1 MERRTFLQLTGTG
14 TTAFVLS
21 QGLSCTGRAVERPNI
36 ILINAD
42 DLGYGDIGCYG
53 STLNRTPHL
62 DQLAREGSRFTDFHT
77 ASAMCTPSRAAL
89 MTGCYPERVGFA
101 RLPNEI
107 GHVLLAGEPVGLH
120 TDEITIPELL
130 REAGYATHMVGK
142 WHLGDQ
148 PAFLPT
154 RQGFDGFFGLPYSHD
169 VAPDNPTSARFH
181 FPPLPLLRDEEVIEE
196 NPDRIIDGK
205 DIRPLLSGQ
214 EGARTPYEV
223 FYYLWMDEL
232 HAVRSGPWKLVI
244 KEAHQ
249 PPFAKPQ
256 LYNLDIDVGETQDLS
271 AAYPDIV
278 RRFEVLVESGRRD
291 LGDVVAGIQGENIRP
306 LGRVEHP
313 APLIPRPENPSQQEK
328 HVDRIFE

>member
-1 MERRTFLQLTGTG
+1 MRIPCLMRWPGRIPANTICDELS
-14 TTAFVLS
+14 TTM
-21 QGLSCTGRAVERPNI
+21 
-36 ILINAD
+36 
-42 DLGYGDIGCYG
+42 DLLP
-53 STLNRTPHL
+53 TL
-62 DQLAREGSRFTDFHT
+62 A
-77 ASAMCTPSRAAL
+77 
-89 MTGCYPERVGFA
+89 Y
-101 RLPNEI
+101 
-107 GHVLLAGEPVGLH
+107 LAG
-120 TDEITIPELL
+120 
-130 REAGYATHMVGK
+130 
-142 WHLGDQ
+142 
-148 PAFLPT
+148 
-154 RQGFDGFFGLPYSHD
+154 
-169 VAPDNPTSARFH
+169 TS
-181 FPPLPLLRDEEVIEE
+181 PPQ
-196 NPDRIIDGK
+196 DRIIDGK

-214 EGARTPYEV
+214 EGAQTPYEV
-223 FYYLWMDEL
+223 LYYLWMDEL

-249 PPFAKPQ
+249 PLFAKPQ